1 MPRRTGTYREI
12 HAAGHIAQ
20 AFIPE
25 PLPPSDPDLS
35 LTPEL
40 QQLHAEARSAIEQLK
55 IAGSMVPS
63 IDWFLYGFVRK
74 EAVTTSQIE
83 GTQATLRDVVEF
95 EATEKSERPDDVEE
109 VCNYVHALG
118 FARDELAKPKGMG
131 LGVELLC
138 ITHRILMTGVR
149 GERAQPGIVR
159 STQNWI
165 GGSNPGNAIYVPP
178 PPDDVRGLLDAM
190 AQWIHQDDPL
200 PPLVRAGL
208 AHVQFESIH
217 PFLDGNGRIGRLL
230 IALLL
235 EHWGVLDHPLLYIS
249 LAFKQDQLEYYERL
263 TAVRRGGDW
272 EGWTAYFLRC
282 VRLAADDGVR
292 TARELHTLVSAD
304 RARVVEHESATIAG
318 VRLMDALPVQP
329 IVTVSSVSEELGIT
343 APTARKAVELL
354 ESMQILRE
362 TSGKQRDR
370 VYSYSEYMRLLTGEQ
385 R

>member
-1 MPRRTGTYREI
+1 MPRRTGTYRKI
-12 HAAGHIAQ
+12 NAAGHDAP
-20 AFIPE
+20 AFIPDA
-25 PLPPSDPDLS
+25 LPPVDPALTMSPDL
-35 LTPEL
+35 EH
-40 QQLHAEARSAIEQLK
+40 LHAEARSAIEQLK

-83 GTQATLRDVVEF
+83 GTQATLRDIVEF
-95 EATEKSERPDDVEE
+95 EATDKAERPDDVEE

-118 FARDELAKPKGMG
+118 FARDELARQGGMG

-149 GERAQPGIVR
+149 GEKAQPGVVR
-159 STQNWI
+159 ESQNWI
-165 GGSNPGNAIYVPP
+165 GGTNPSNAIYVPP
-178 PPDDVRGLLDAM
+178 PPDEVRGLLDAL
-190 AQWIHQDDPL
+190 AQWIHQADPL
-200 PPLVRAGL
+200 PPIVRAGL

-263 TAVRRGGDW
+263 SAVRKGGDW
-272 EGWTAYFLRC
+272 EGWTAYFMRC
-282 VRLAADDGVR
+282 VRVAADDGVR
-292 TARELHTLVSAD
+292 TARELHALVSDD
-304 RARVVEHESATIAG
+304 RARVVEHESATIAA

-329 IVTVSSVSEELGIT
+329 IVTVPSVAEDLEVTS
-343 APTARKAVELL
+343 PTARKAVELL
-354 ESMQILRE
+354 ESIGILRE

-370 VYSYSEYMRLLTGEQ
+370 VYSYSEYMRLLTGEN